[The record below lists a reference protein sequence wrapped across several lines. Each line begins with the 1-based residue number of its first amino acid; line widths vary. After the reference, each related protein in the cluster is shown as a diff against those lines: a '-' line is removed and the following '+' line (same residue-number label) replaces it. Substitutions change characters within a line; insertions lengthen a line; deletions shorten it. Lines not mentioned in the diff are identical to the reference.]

1 MDQNLVEFIKIVWLK
16 MVVFKETENITRN
29 HK

>member
-16 MVVFKETENITRN
+16 MVVFEETENITRN
-29 HK
+29 YK

>member
-29 HK
+29 YK